1 MDTATASEDTVSS
14 EDTISSE
21 TVISDDSISAADMP
35 EEDTRVHE
43 TPEELRWTIFT
54 DTAPEDMGIDEYVS
68 MVEDMQ
74 IHYFDFNVGKE
85 GKAEHTGCLEDLLK
99 AAGLYKDDL
108 KATMT
113 TLWLILRKPFGT
125 RTSMCHLEI
134 KEGYTELS
142 GGN

>member
-1 MDTATASEDTVSS
+1 MDTATASEDTVSSEDIGAS

-85 GKAEHTGCLEDLLK
+85 GKAEHTAALK
-99 AAGLYKDDL
+99 
-108 KATMT
+108 T
-113 TLWLILRKPFGT
+113 
-125 RTSMCHLEI
+125 C
-134 KEGYTELS
+134 
-142 GGN
+142 